1 LKYDH
6 DIKKKNSFNELNLKE
21 ENNGYSF
28 KNFKDVVDLKKNT
41 NNLSSNTNWNYIRK
55 DTSDRETFSK
65 PKYENSIL
73 NEKVNKESDIP
84 TTIESKL
91 YKLKKSKTNGTHSN
105 ESNIEN
111 HTNEIKNNTNNLF
124 LKSSYTDKQNNE
136 DNDNKVNCKNPTIF
150 KNNLIDDLNLNSAT
164 TLNNQQNKNSLNK
177 SNNQNSSS
185 FLRHTKTRKRRRDM
199 TTLGLKEIAFKV
211 KHIVK
216 MSQITKY
223 KEIADKLVNN
233 VDVRSFQDSKN
244 IRRRIYDALNVLK
257 ALGMFTNQNEN
268 PKSIFWN
275 KDMNKSEINNDL
287 AIQIKN
293 KESEIKNKQAKRDS
307 IIFQIKMFQDIIEFN
322 KKKESTEVNIKS
334 DKELVKIQNE
344 KQINIYTDNID
355 KNNKIFPPFFT
366 IHYINKFTTA
376 KIIYSETSKKRIHI
390 SNGTPLGFI
399 GDFDI
404 FKRLYQINF
413 NNNINDVQ
421 DQTED
426 FNYLNNNGK
435 MLPIE
440 SSKDDKEEFDY
451 KL

>member
-1 LKYDH
+1 M
-6 DIKKKNSFNELNLKE
+6 
-21 ENNGYSF
+21 
-28 KNFKDVVDLKKNT
+28 
-41 NNLSSNTNWNYIRK
+41 
-55 DTSDRETFSK
+55 
-65 PKYENSIL
+65 
-73 NEKVNKESDIP
+73 
-84 TTIESKL
+84 
-91 YKLKKSKTNGTHSN
+91 
-105 ESNIEN
+105 
-111 HTNEIKNNTNNLF
+111 
-124 LKSSYTDKQNNE
+124 
-136 DNDNKVNCKNPTIF
+136 
-150 KNNLIDDLNLNSAT
+150 IDDLNLNSAT

-177 SNNQNSSS
+177 TNNQNSSS
-185 FLRHTKTRKRRRDM
+185 VLRHTKTRKRRRDM

-257 ALGMFTNQNEN
+257 ALGMFTNKNEN

-293 KESEIKNKQAKRDS
+293 KESEIKNKQTKRDS

-322 KKKESTEVNIKS
+322 KKKESNEVNIKS
-334 DKELVKIQNE
+334 DKEFAKIQNDR
-344 KQINIYTDNID
+344 QMNIYTDNID
-355 KNNKIFPPFFT
+355 KNKKIFPPFFT

-376 KIIYSETSKKRIHI
+376 KIIYSETFKKRIHI

-413 NNNINDVQ
+413 NNNINDFQ
-421 DQTED
+421 DKTED
-426 FNYLNNNGK
+426 FNYLTNNGK

-440 SSKDDKEEFDY
+440 SSKDDKEEVDY